1 MSEHQQKLEE
11 SWMQDRLETKTL
23 VLQSFKAH
31 EVPQEMIEDY
41 FNTYDLVT
49 DKGRDIAKWIDENSK

>member
-1 MSEHQQKLEE
+1 MK
-11 SWMQDRLETKTL
+11 DRLQTKTL

-41 FNTYDLVT
+41 FKSYDLVT
-49 DKGRDIAKWIDENSK
+49 GKGRVIAKWIDENSK

>member
-1 MSEHQQKLEE
+1 MSEKQENLEE
-11 SWMQDRLETKTL
+11 SWMKDRLETKTL

-41 FNTYDLVT
+41 FKSYDLVT
-49 DKGRDIAKWIDENSK
+49 GKGRVIAKWIDENSK